1 MTADQTLER
10 LRWFGT
16 FDAGWDYG
24 RGESID
30 RGVLAAVQR
39 IVESATERGIH
50 ESAVFPAPS
59 GEILLA
65 FTPTKQLDIE
75 LYVRRDGFVDFS
87 CERDGKT
94 TLEVDNVTED
104 YALALLDLCAG
115 YKTIS
120 LCQPESS
127 ITTFT
132 TIPKRGDFAALLSA
146 HPQTEASPLW
156 IGTAPYSTPNQF
168 AITSKNIT
176 QTVSPATLHG
186 IGNLP
191 MNSTMF
197 A

>member
-1 MTADQTLER
+1 MKADQTLER

-30 RGVLAAVQR
+30 SGVLAAAQHL
-39 IVESATERGIH
+39 VESAAERGIQ
-50 ESAVFPAPS
+50 ESAAFPAPS

-65 FTPTKQLDIE
+65 FTPSRQLDIE
-75 LYVRRDGFVDFS
+75 LYIRRDGFVDFS

-94 TLEVDNVTED
+94 TLEVDDATED
-104 YALALLDLCAG
+104 YALALLELCAG
-115 YKTIS
+115 YPMIS
-120 LCQPESS
+120 LCQSESS

-132 TIPKRGDFAALLSA
+132 TTQKRDDFAARLSA
-146 HPQTEASPLW
+146 HPQTADSPLW
-156 IGTAPYSTPNQF
+156 MRTVQDSVRNLYAV
-168 AITSKNIT
+168 TSGNIT
-176 QTVSPATLHG
+176 QTGSPVIHHG

-191 MNSTMF
+191 TNFPMS